1 MSSVVDLRSRSLP
14 RVVALAVIAI
24 GTAACSSEA
33 TRFGNSPY
41 ASQQEAT
48 GSIQQPR
55 APTGSVQTSSLPP
68 PGSPAGGQYGNQYGG
83 QYGNQAAA
91 PMPSSGVSGGGRGM
105 ASYQPGQSSEPGT
118 TGAVQSPPGQ
128 SPHALPPPIR
138 TAAAKGAPAS
148 KIGPTQPAVHV
159 VAPGETLIRIARKYN
174 MTLAELAKLNNIPPH
189 TKVSI
194 GDRLNIPAS
203 RSTRIAQA
211 EQKVAQPKS
220 LGAPASAKDAA
231 KKAADSKAEPKP
243 APKTTQQPKA
253 APTLASHQPAAETA
267 SVATPNEAPAATNA
281 VRSGNNSMSFRWP
294 AKGRIIAGFGPKT
307 NGQSNDGIN
316 IALPEGTPVK
326 AAEDG
331 VVAYAGN
338 ELKGYGNLVLVRHAD
353 GYVTA
358 YAHAKE
364 LLVKRGDPIKRG
376 QTIARSGQTGNV
388 DAPQLHFEIR
398 KGPSPIDPMPHLSG
412 G

>member
-1 MSSVVDLRSRSLP
+1 MSVVELRARPLP
-14 RVVALAVIAI
+14 RVLALAVIAI
-24 GTAACSSEA
+24 GAAACSSES
-33 TRFGNSPY
+33 TRFNSSPY

-48 GSIQQPR
+48 GSIQQQR
-55 APTGSVQTSSLPP
+55 APMGSVQTSALPP
-68 PGSPAGGQYGNQYGG
+68 PGNQAGYGNEYN

-91 PMPSSGVSGGGRGM
+91 PPPSGVSGGGRGM
-105 ASYQPGQSSEPGT
+105 ASYQPGQSSEPVM
-118 TGAVQSPPGQ
+118 TGSVQAPAGQ

-159 VAPGETLIRIARKYN
+159 VAPGETLIRIARKYS
-174 MTLAELAKLNNIPPH
+174 MSLAEIAKLNNIPPH
-189 TKVSI
+189 TKVNI
-194 GDRLNIPAS
+194 GDRINIPAS
-203 RSTRIAQA
+203 RSTRVAQT
-211 EQKVAQPKS
+211 EQKVAQPKA
-220 LGAPASAKDAA
+220 LAAPT
-231 KKAADSKAEPKP
+231 KKADKNAATSKAEPKVVP
-243 APKTTQQPKA
+243 APKAQSAKA
-253 APTLASHQPAAETA
+253 GPTLASHQPTAETA

-281 VRSGNNSMSFRWP
+281 VRGGNNSMSFRWP

-364 LLVKRGDPIKRG
+364 LMVKRGDPIKRG

>member
-1 MSSVVDLRSRSLP
+1 MSSVVELVRSWPLP
-14 RVVALAVIAI
+14 RVLALAVIAS
-24 GTAACSSEA
+24 GTAGCSSEVA
-33 TRFGNSPY
+33 RFDSNPY
-41 ASQQEAT
+41 ASTNQTASVQQ
-48 GSIQQPR
+48 QR
-55 APTGSVQTSSLPP
+55 APAGQVQTSSLPP
-68 PGSPAGGQYGNQYGG
+68 PAGSDTATMPAAGGQ
-83 QYGNQAAA
+83 
-91 PMPSSGVSGGGRGM
+91 GM
-105 ASYQPGQSSEPGT
+105 ASYHPSHSGDPASTATVPARQ
-118 TGAVQSPPGQ
+118 AQ
-128 SPHALPPPIR
+128 SPHSLPPPIQR
-138 TAAAKGAPAS
+138 SASRAAPAQN
-148 KIGPTQPAVHV
+148 GVHI
-159 VAPGETLIRIARKYN
+159 VAPGETLTRIARHYS
-174 MTLAELAKLNNIPPH
+174 MSLTDLAKLNNIAPH

-203 RSTRIAQA
+203 R
-211 EQKVAQPKS
+211 VARATKTEAPQVAKALS
-220 LGAPASAKDAA
+220 APA
-231 KKAADSKAEPKP
+231 KAKAEPKTV
-243 APKTTQQPKA
+243 AKAQPKA
-253 APTLASHQPAAETA
+253 APVLASHQPTETA
-267 SVATPNEAPAATNA
+267 AIAGPATDAPTTSNPVRAGNA
-281 VRSGNNSMSFRWP
+281 SLSFRWP

-316 IALPEGTPVK
+316 IALPEGTPIK

-376 QTIARSGQTGNV
+376 QTIARSGQTGNI

-398 KGPSPIDPMPHLSG
+398 KGPAPIDPMPHLSG

>member
-1 MSSVVDLRSRSLP
+1 MSSVVELRSRPLP
-14 RVVALAVIAI
+14 RVLALAVIAI
-24 GTAACSSEA
+24 GAAACSSES
-33 TRFGNSPY
+33 TRFNDSPY

-48 GSIQQPR
+48 GSIQQQR
-55 APTGSVQTSSLPP
+55 APMGNVQTSSLPP
-68 PGSPAGGQYGNQYGG
+68 PPGSQAGNQYNQYGG
-83 QYGNQAAA
+83 QPAA
-91 PMPSSGVSGGGRGM
+91 PPPSGVSGGGRGM
-105 ASYQPGQSSEPGT
+105 ASYQPGQSSEPVM
-118 TGAVQSPPGQ
+118 TGSVQAPPPGQ

-174 MTLAELAKLNNIPPH
+174 MSLAEIAKLNNIPPH
-189 TKVSI
+189 TKVNI

-203 RSTRIAQA
+203 RSTRVAQT
-211 EQKVAQPKS
+211 EQKVAQPKA
-220 LGAPASAKDAA
+220 LAAPTAA
-231 KKAADSKAEPKP
+231 KKADKNAAGSKAEPKAAP
-243 APKTTQQPKA
+243 AQKAAQAPKAGPV
-253 APTLASHQPAAETA
+253 LASHQPAETA

-281 VRSGNNSMSFRWP
+281 VRGGNNSMSFRWP

-331 VVAYAGN
+331 VVAYAGS

-364 LLVKRGDPIKRG
+364 LMVKRGDPIKRG

>member
-1 MSSVVDLRSRSLP
+1 MSSVVELHSRALP
-14 RVVALAVIAI
+14 RVLALAVIAI
-24 GTAACSSEA
+24 GAAACSSEA
-33 TRFGNSPY
+33 TRFNNGPY

-48 GSIQQPR
+48 GSIQQQR
-55 APTGSVQTSSLPP
+55 APSSAVQTSSLPP
-68 PGSPAGGQYGNQYGG
+68 PSGSQPATIP
-83 QYGNQAAA
+83 A
-91 PMPSSGVSGGGRGM
+91 SGVSGGGRGM
-105 ASYQPGQSSEPGT
+105 ASYHPGQQGEPVT
-118 TGAVQSPPGQ
+118 TGSVQAPPHSQ
-128 SPHALPPPIR
+128 SPHALPPPVSKAR
-138 TAAAKGAPAS
+138 APAG
-148 KIGPTQPAVHV
+148 KIAPTQPVVHV
-159 VAPGETLIRIARKYN
+159 VAPGETLYAIARKYK
-174 MTLAELAKLNNIPPH
+174 MPVGELARLNNIPAH
-189 TKVSI
+189 TKVKL
-194 GDRLNIPAS
+194 GDRITIPAS
-203 RSTRIAQA
+203 RAAARAHEG
-211 EQKVAQPKS
+211 EQKLAAQPKALS
-220 LGAPASAKDAA
+220 APKAKA
-231 KKAADSKAEPKP
+231 AEPKT
-243 APKTTQQPKA
+243 AALPKA
-253 APTLASHQPAAETA
+253 QAKAGPQLASAQPTETA
-267 SVATPNEAPAATNA
+267 SVASPTEPPPTTNS
-281 VRSGNNSMSFRWP
+281 VRAGNSGLSFRWP

-307 NGQSNDGIN
+307 NGQTNDGIN

>member
-1 MSSVVDLRSRSLP
+1 MSSVVELCSWPLP
-14 RVVALAVIAI
+14 RVLALAVIAV
-24 GTAACSSEA
+24 GAAACSSES
-33 TRFGNSPY
+33 TRFNSSPY

-55 APTGSVQTSSLPP
+55 APQGSVQTSSLPP
-68 PGSPAGGQYGNQYGG
+68 PPGSEAASMPAG
-83 QYGNQAAA
+83 
-91 PMPSSGVSGGGRGM
+91 GVSGGGRGM
-105 ASYQPGQSSEPGT
+105 ASYQPGRASDPMV
-118 TGAVQSPPGQ
+118 TGSVQAPPGQ

-138 TAAAKGAPAS
+138 TSASKTAPSS

-174 MTLAELAKLNNIPPH
+174 MSLADLAKLNKMPPH
-189 TKVSI
+189 TKVNI

-203 RSTRIAQA
+203 RSARAAQP
-211 EQKVAQPKS
+211 EQKVAQPTALS
-220 LGAPASAKDAA
+220 APATAKGKTEA
-231 KKAADSKAEPKP
+231 KAAALPKA
-243 APKTTQQPKA
+243 QPKA
-253 APTLASHQPAAETA
+253 GPVLVSHQPTETA
-267 SVATPNEAPAATNA
+267 SVATPNDAPATTNA
-281 VRSGNNSMSFRWP
+281 VRAGNGSMSFRWP

-307 NGQSNDGIN
+307 NGQTNDGIN
-316 IALPEGTPVK
+316 IALPEGTPIK

-331 VVAYAGN
+331 VVAYAGS

-364 LLVKRGDPIKRG
+364 LMVKRGDPIKRG